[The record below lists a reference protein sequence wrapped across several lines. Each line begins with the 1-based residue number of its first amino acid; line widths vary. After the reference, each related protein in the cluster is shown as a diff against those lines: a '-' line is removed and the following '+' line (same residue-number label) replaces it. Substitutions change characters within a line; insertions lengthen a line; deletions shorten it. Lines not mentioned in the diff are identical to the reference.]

1 MIRPFDPDVSR
12 YRADS
17 ALKHLSFETLIPDHP
32 IRPIETHYI
41 QPYGTGSFIFKNFK
55 SNLIARRPKGR
66 PSEAAGVQPWCG
78 HAMASVLLIDDDDF
92 TRRTIGRALE
102 RQGHRVTA
110 TENGR
115 QALKRLRAEPAL
127 ADLVMTDIMMPDMD
141 GLELIRELR
150 SVHPDIKII
159 AMSGGSS
166 VNRMNFLPTAK
177 MLGAHE
183 TLPKP
188 CSGAEI
194 QAAIERLLPAT
205 RPGI

>member
-1 MIRPFDPDVSR
+1 
-12 YRADS
+12 
-17 ALKHLSFETLIPDHP
+17 
-32 IRPIETHYI
+32 
-41 QPYGTGSFIFKNFK
+41 
-55 SNLIARRPKGR
+55 
-66 PSEAAGVQPWCG
+66 
-78 HAMASVLLIDDDDF
+78 MASVLLIDDDDF

-194 QAAIERLLPAT
+194 QAAIERLLPAS
-205 RPGI
+205 RPGV

>member
-1 MIRPFDPDVSR
+1 M
-12 YRADS
+12 
-17 ALKHLSFETLIPDHP
+17 
-32 IRPIETHYI
+32 
-41 QPYGTGSFIFKNFK
+41 
-55 SNLIARRPKGR
+55 
-66 PSEAAGVQPWCG
+66 AA
-78 HAMASVLLIDDDDF
+78 VLLIDDDDF
-92 TRRTIGRALE
+92 TRRTLSRALE
-102 RQGHRVTA
+102 RQGHRVTT

-115 QALKRLRAEPAL
+115 QALSKLRTEPAI

-150 SVHPDIKII
+150 LARPDVKII

-194 QAAIERLLPAT
+194 AAAIQRLLPAAS
-205 RPGI
+205 P